1 MLPLSATTLIGTSL
15 ATAFQS
21 AAFTPPVAISIW
33 PCASGAIIAGVL
45 AMVTKSTS
53 IACSSKYPRSM
64 AKRMPASDV
73 AAVRQPMRTVVGA
86 PPASGD
92 GAAAGAEGAGA
103 AAGAALLPAAGAPGA
118 AGAGPLAAGEAAG
131 AAGVAQAARTSASRT
146 IANDVN
152 FRFKA
157 RSLLAGPSHQR
168 SGAATAA

>member
-1 MLPLSATTLIGTSL
+1 MLPLSATTLIGTPL
-15 ATAFQS
+15 ATPFQI
-21 AAFTPPVAISIW
+21 AVFAPPGAVSIW

-103 AAGAALLPAAGAPGA
+103 AGAAALLPAAGAPRA
-118 AGAGPLAAGEAAG
+118 AGARPLAAGEGAG
-131 AAGVAQAARTSASRT
+131 AARGAQSARASAPRA
-146 IANDVN
+146 IA
-152 FRFKA
+152 
-157 RSLLAGPSHQR
+157 
-168 SGAATAA
+168 